1 MTTTEWAVTLT
12 AEEREYLREL
22 LEQRLKDTQVE
33 EHRTRVLSYRT
44 HILQQEQLLRDLLTK
59 LQEPPG

>member
-1 MTTTEWAVTLT
+1 MAELAITLT

-22 LEQRLKDTQVE
+22 LEHTLKDMQIE

-44 HILQQEQLLRDLLTK
+44 HIVQQEQLLRSLLAK
-59 LQEPPG
+59 LQQPV